1 MKNIVEDYKN
11 LKLHL
16 NFLIQKSGYKNRFIA
31 EKIGMNPANFSMK
44 KRRGNWTEDE
54 LEKILDLIEDPD
66 LEDYLLGKL
75 MEQRKNDE
83 RMSLAQFKLEIGEG
97 RTN

>member
-11 LKLHL
+11 LKLNI
-16 NFLIQKSGYKNRFIA
+16 NFLIQKSGYKNAFIA
-31 EKIGMNPANFSMK
+31 EKIGMNPSNFSMK

-66 LEDYLLGKL
+66 LEDYFLGKL
-75 MEQRKNDE
+75 IEQRKNDE
-83 RMSLAQFKLEIGEG
+83 TISLAELKLEM
-97 RTN
+97 R